1 MNPKLEKLFV
11 ALEND
16 RLKLFQLLTNVDEV
30 TLSRNPN
37 SNKWSIR
44 QIVVH
49 LFVSEKLSLG
59 YMKKKSLGIET
70 FENSGW
76 IESVKL
82 VLLILSQR
90 LPFKYKAPK
99 SVVQHT
105 PADIS
110 ITEIQNQWDSLRSE
124 LKEFL
129 NSVEDKNLKK
139 KIYKH
144 PRAGMLNVVQAITFF
159 REHHIHHLPQIQR
172 LLKA

>member
-1 MNPKLEKLFV
+1 LNPKLEKLFV
-11 ALEND
+11 SLEND
-16 RLKLFQLLTNVDEV
+16 RLKLFQLLTDVDEV

-37 SNKWSIR
+37 PDKWSIR

-49 LFVSEKLSLG
+49 LFISEKLSLG

-82 VLLILSQR
+82 LLLILSQR

-105 PADIS
+105 PPDIS
-110 ITEIQNQWDSLRSE
+110 ILEIQHQWNLLRIE

-129 NSVEDKNLKK
+129 NSIEDKNLKK

-144 PRAGMLNVVQAITFF
+144 PRAGMLDVVQAITFF
-159 REHHIHHLPQIQR
+159 REHCIHHLPQIKK
-172 LLKA
+172 LLK

>member
-1 MNPKLEKLFV
+1 MD
-11 ALEND
+11 A
-16 RLKLFQLLTNVDEV
+16 DEV
-30 TLSRNPN
+30 TLRNSPRVG
-37 SNKWSIR
+37 KWSVH
-44 QIVVH
+44 QIVTH

-82 VLLILSQR
+82 LLLILSQR

-99 SVVQHT
+99 SIVQHT
-105 PADIS
+105 PPDIS
-110 ITEIQNQWDSLRSE
+110 LTEIQNQWSMMRVE
-124 LKEFL
+124 LKDFL
-129 NSVEDKNLKK
+129 NSIDDKNLKK

-159 REHHIHHLPQIQR
+159 REHYVHHRPQIER
-172 LLKA
+172 LLKNKVQ